1 MRGYRLTNLDPKGT
15 VRQLLEIC
23 MSDMERKT
31 AGVPTLKRLPLYLR
45 LLRKMKEN
53 GEEYASGTVVAKELG
68 LDPIVVRK
76 DLAITGAVGR
86 PRLGFP
92 MDEIISAIE
101 EFLGW
106 SNTSDAFLVG
116 VGNMGRALLGY
127 QGFEQHGM
135 RIVAAFDSDPN
146 IIGTAVHGKSV
157 LDISKMPDL
166 AKRMHVRIGILTVT
180 ASVAQGVADAMI
192 AGGIRAI
199 WNFTPTSLDVPNYV
213 ILQREELAS
222 SLAVLSHRLLI
233 ESRC

>member
-1 MRGYRLTNLDPKGT
+1 
-15 VRQLLEIC
+15 
-23 MSDMERKT
+23 MSQMERKT

-45 LLRKMKEN
+45 LLRKMKEE

-92 MDEIISAIE
+92 MDEIIEAIE

-106 SNTSDAFLVG
+106 SNTTDAILVG
-116 VGNMGRALLGY
+116 VGNLGAALLGY
-127 QGFEQHGM
+127 KGIEQHGM

-146 IIGTAVHGKSV
+146 IIGTTVNGKTV
-157 LDISKMPDL
+157 LDIVKMPEL
-166 AKRMHVRIGILTVT
+166 VKRMHVQIGVMTVT
-180 ASVAQGVADAMI
+180 ASVAQDVADAMLE
-192 AGGIRAI
+192 GGIRAI
-199 WNFTPTSLDVPNYV
+199 WNFTPTNLDVPEYV

-222 SLAVLSHRLLI
+222 SLAVLSHRLLLQ
-233 ESRC
+233 SPRQP

>member
-1 MRGYRLTNLDPKGT
+1 
-15 VRQLLEIC
+15 
-23 MSDMERKT
+23 MEQRT

-45 LLRKMKEN
+45 LLRQMKEQ
-53 GEEYASGTVVAKELG
+53 GEEYASGAVVARELG

-101 EFLGW
+101 DFLGW

-116 VGNMGRALLGY
+116 VGNLGRALLGY
-127 QGFEQHGM
+127 RGFEQHGM
-135 RIVAAFDSDPN
+135 KIVAAFDSDPE
-146 IIGTAVHGKSV
+146 IIGTKVHGKTIMDV
-157 LDISKMPDL
+157 AKMPAL
-166 AKRMHVRIGILTVT
+166 AKRMHVQIGVLTVT
-180 ASVAQGVADAMI
+180 ASVAQGVADMMI
-192 AGGIRAI
+192 KGGIRAI
-199 WNFTPTSLDVPNYV
+199 WNFTPTTLDVPDTV

-233 ESRC
+233 KAGQKS

>member
-1 MRGYRLTNLDPKGT
+1 
-15 VRQLLEIC
+15 
-23 MSDMERKT
+23 MSQMERKT

-45 LLRKMKEN
+45 LLRKMKED

-92 MDEIISAIE
+92 MDEIIAAIE

-116 VGNMGRALLGY
+116 TGSLGRALLGY

-135 RIVAAFDSDPN
+135 RIVAAFDSNPD
-146 IIGTAVHGKSV
+146 IIGTKVHGKTI
-157 LDISKMPDL
+157 LDVEQMPEL
-166 AKRMHVRIGILTVT
+166 AKRMHVQIGVLTVT
-180 ASVAQGVADAMI
+180 ASVAQDVANAMVE
-192 AGGIRAI
+192 GGIRAI
-199 WNFTPTSLDVPNYV
+199 WNFTPTTLDVPEHV

-222 SLAVLSHRLLI
+222 SLAVLSHRLLV
-233 ESRC
+233 ESSR

>member
-1 MRGYRLTNLDPKGT
+1 
-15 VRQLLEIC
+15 
-23 MSDMERKT
+23 MSPLERKT

-45 LLRKMKEN
+45 LLRQMKEN

-92 MDEIISAIE
+92 MDEIIEAIE

-116 VGNMGRALLGY
+116 VGNLGRALLGY
-127 QGFEQHGM
+127 TGFEQHGM
-135 RIVAAFDSDPN
+135 RIVAAFDSNPE
-146 IIGTAVHGKSV
+146 IVGQTIHGKKV
-157 LDISKMPDL
+157 RHIDDMPKL
-166 AKRMHVRIGILTVT
+166 ARQMHVQIGVLTVT
-180 ASVAQGVADAMI
+180 ASVAQSVADSMI
-192 AGGIRAI
+192 KGGIRAI
-199 WNFTPTSLDVPNYV
+199 WNFTPTTLDVPDHV

-222 SLAVLSHRLLI
+222 SLAVLSHRLLLETSR
-233 ESRC
+233 ES